1 MGDMTN
7 IVLQNSEWPIMECL
21 WEKNPRTLMQLVSCL
36 KDRRGWAKSTV
47 ATLVGRMEA
56 KGLIYFKE
64 GGRAKQYYPAVTRE
78 EVAAAETRSLLSRVY
93 QDNVGLMMSTLV
105 EQGLTRQEIG
115 ELYEI
120 LKKAEEAER

>member
-1 MGDMTN
+1 M
-7 IVLQNSEWPIMECL
+7 
-21 WEKNPRTLMQLVSCL
+21 
-36 KDRRGWAKSTV
+36 